1 MTRRIISLLAF
12 IIVASASAEPKVTYV
27 GQGRYACSGLERDCE
42 PIRRRND
49 ELELRRQQARD
60 LEELR
65 HELGKQGDRFDGEQG
80 HQGNEKSLAD

>member
-1 MTRRIISLLAF
+1 MGKRIISLLFF
-12 IIVASASAEPKVTYV
+12 IFVASASAEPKVTYV
-27 GQGRYACSGLERDCE
+27 GQGRYACNGREHECE
-42 PIRRRND
+42 PVRRRND

-65 HELGKQGDRFDGEQG
+65 HELRKQGDSFDREQG